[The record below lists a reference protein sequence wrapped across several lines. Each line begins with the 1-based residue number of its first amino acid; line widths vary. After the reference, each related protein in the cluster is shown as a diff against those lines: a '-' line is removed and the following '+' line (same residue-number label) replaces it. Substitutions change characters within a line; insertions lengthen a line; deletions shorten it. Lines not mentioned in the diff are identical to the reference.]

1 MMEKRLQKE
10 DVTPSAPRGY
20 VYVYSGSGK
29 GKTLAALG
37 YGLRCVGS
45 GLKVYMI
52 RFLKN
57 NIYSELNA
65 VKNLPNF
72 EIVQFGRANFGNGKD
87 TQKMDFELARKGLER
102 AKEVIHSEEYDV
114 VILDE
119 INLALDLELVD
130 VKEVMKLIE
139 NRKNCDLVLTG
150 KYAPPE
156 IVKIADF
163 AVELLD
169 IKNPYACD
177 KELLAKVGLNYHR
190 YMKNLGYSD
199 EEIANIEKQENEATD
214 KNHS

>member
-1 MMEKRLQKE
+1 MAEKILE
-10 DVTPSAPRGY
+10 NENIISASNGY

-37 YGLRCVGS
+37 YGLKCVGS

-72 EIVQFGRANFGNGKD
+72 EIVQFGRANFGDGKNV
-87 TQKMDFELARKGLER
+87 QKIDFELARKGLEH
-102 AKEVIHSEEYDV
+102 AKEIIQSGKYDV

-119 INLALDLELVD
+119 INLALDLKFIDMEAVLELID
-130 VKEVMKLIE
+130 

-163 AVELLD
+163 ATELLD
-169 IKNPYACD
+169 IKHPFD
-177 KELLAKVGLNYHR
+177 KELLAKTGIDYHR

-199 EEIANIEKQENEATD
+199 EEIASIEKQEND
-214 KNHS
+214 IK